1 MLKKSILLVFFV
13 GLLLG
18 ACSKNEEQK
27 TDNGKKDGGQL
38 ENKEKVET
46 APANKFV
53 GSWEIIEA
61 QGDMAE
67 LNKGVI
73 YTFTNDEMST
83 SMAKGKYS
91 LSGDTLIVNFE
102 GLQQPFKYIVGWDG
116 EKMKLDLLSSGGQKF
131 VLEKK

>member
-1 MLKKSILLVFFV
+1 MLKKSILSVFFV

-27 TDNGKKDGGQL
+27 TDISKDGSQL

-67 LNKGVI
+67 LNKGVV
-73 YTFTNDEMST
+73 YTFTNEEMST

-91 LSGDTLIVNFE
+91 ISGDTLIVNFE
-102 GLQQPFKYIVGWDG
+102 GLQQPFKYIVGWEG
-116 EKMKLDLLSSGGQKF
+116 EKMKLDVLNSGEQKF